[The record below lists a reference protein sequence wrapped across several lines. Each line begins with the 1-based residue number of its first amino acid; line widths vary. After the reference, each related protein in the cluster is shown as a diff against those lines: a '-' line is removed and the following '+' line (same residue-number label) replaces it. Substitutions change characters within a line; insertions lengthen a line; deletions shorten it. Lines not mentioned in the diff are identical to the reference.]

1 MVGDPMRRGISGGQ
15 KKRVT
20 TGLYALYLF
29 KGIDYALSYLKE
41 CVFAN
46 VSLGFFFWFSN
57 LMYVWTSVLT
67 LYLRNSL
74 GNGFYVHNNSSSNM
88 QYRQATTTLF
98 TSIWSFVCKRWIHI
112 FSIILRYQ
120 HTHTHTHRN
129 RVDHLESITDALIST
144 LGLIYLEKQWIYPL
158 YLFKKYRFTILPDS
172 WYESFS
178 LTLQNASSF
187 HNETVA
193 RPHIQFF

>member
-1 MVGDPMRRGISGGQ
+1 MYIII
-15 KKRVT
+15 
-20 TGLYALYLF
+20 ALQICNADKLLLHYLHQF
-29 KGIDYALSYLKE
+29 EVL
-41 CVFAN
+41 CVRDGYIFL
-46 VSLGFFFWFSN
+46 VSFSDIN
-57 LMYVWTSVLT
+57 
-67 LYLRNSL
+67 
-74 GNGFYVHNNSSSNM
+74 
-88 QYRQATTTLF
+88 
-98 TSIWSFVCKRWIHI
+98 
-112 FSIILRYQ
+112 
-120 HTHTHTHRN
+120 THTHTHRN

-193 RPHIQFF
+193 RPHIQTLLILLDY